1 MEATLMKTA
10 APAQAIHGKP
20 APPLGQPAL
29 VPPADSRLMEQLR
42 SSHGV
47 PLFICAPSKTGRSSL
62 ALDYARRCHQLSEV
76 LWVEASSE
84 GFREVIRT
92 GTLPEH
98 LERQRSSGLNR
109 FSLIVFDNL
118 PALGERVA
126 ARFSD
131 WMDALIEE
139 GVEIIVITTPSED
152 CLASHQSDRLLIDG
166 SRLVATQRWSAQR
179 KAEVIGCLLD
189 SPLPRELVTL
199 AALMMLMGRGSVDD
213 LRGLGYPIPATTPA
227 LLKVHCPLIDID
239 EGTGAFDASGL
250 PVASLRR
257 PLLALLDRAACR
269 NDDEEATEVE
279 RCFERLTRLSVFLF
293 ERSQREQSQLLL
305 ELAGSL
311 LTHDDAGF
319 PLAQDD
325 VASAPTNNGTAG
337 FPPASAAAPP
347 AERGPFT
354 LLQGGLAHAAEQEGR
369 RVAHPAYP
377 TTEPRVLQVVE
388 KAEPLV
394 VRLFGDFELLRG
406 GRRIEGENLRRS
418 KVRALMAH
426 LALNMGCGIARDTLM
441 ERLWPGKEM
450 SLAKGNFHA
459 TWSRLNQLLAGGVKP
474 SPYLTNNRGLCR
486 LEASLVTADVSEFE
500 QLSKA
505 FLFEQGSA
513 EQRIDAIYR
522 LERIYRGDILAGC
535 QIDPYIQAAQQRYRS
550 ILVDV
555 MLEASKL
562 FSQEGNDT
570 NAVWFARRAYDT
582 DPSREDV
589 YRILMAM
596 QDRAGQRTNA
606 LKTYFDC
613 RRFLSEELGILP
625 SQKTTALYQELI
637 LDRR

>member
-1 MEATLMKTA
+1 M
-10 APAQAIHGKP
+10 
-20 APPLGQPAL
+20 
-29 VPPADSRLMEQLR
+29 R
-42 SSHGV
+42 SAHGV
-47 PLFICAPSKTGRSSL
+47 PVFICAPQKTGRSSL

-76 LWVEASSE
+76 LWVEGSSD
-84 GFREVIRT
+84 GFREAIRS

-98 LERQRSSGLNR
+98 LERQRASGLNR

-118 PALGERVA
+118 PPLGERVA

-131 WMDALIEE
+131 WMDRLIED
-139 GVEIIVITTPSED
+139 GVEVIVITTPSDD

-166 SRLVATQRWSAQR
+166 ARLVASQRWSAKR
-179 KAEVIGCLLD
+179 RAEVLGCLFD

-199 AALMMLMGRGSVDD
+199 AALMTLMGRGSVDD

-227 LLKVHCPLIDID
+227 LLKAHCPLIDID
-239 EGTGAFDASGL
+239 EHTGAFDASGFS
-250 PVASLRR
+250 VMSLRR
-257 PLLALLDRAACR
+257 PLLALLDKAVCK
-269 NDDEEATEVE
+269 DDEDAAEVE

-319 PLAQDD
+319 PLAPPEY
-325 VASAPTNNGTAG
+325 ASE
-337 FPPASAAAPP
+337 PPGGCADEPAADGNAAPP
-347 AERGPFT
+347 AAREPFT
-354 LLQGGLAHAAEQEGR
+354 VLQGGLAHSAEQENRGAHHPVRPRAGR
-369 RVAHPAYP
+369 CAVQVA
-377 TTEPRVLQVVE
+377 ER
-388 KAEPLV
+388 AEPLV

-441 ERLWPGKEM
+441 ERLWPGKEPA
-450 SLAKGNFHA
+450 LAKGNFHA
-459 TWSRLNQLLAGGVKP
+459 TWSRLNQLLAGGAKP

-486 LEASLVTADVSEFE
+486 LEPSSVTADVSEFE

-513 EQRIDAIYR
+513 EQRIEAIYR